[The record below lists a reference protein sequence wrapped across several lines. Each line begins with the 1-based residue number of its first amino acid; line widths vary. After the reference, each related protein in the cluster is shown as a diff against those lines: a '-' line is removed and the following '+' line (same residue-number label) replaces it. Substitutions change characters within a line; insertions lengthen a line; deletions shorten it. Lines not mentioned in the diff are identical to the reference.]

1 MRILLTGSSGVV
13 GSAILVDLLK
23 NGHRVTALDAVA
35 LPDGIRQILSPDASC
50 RLSTHIVDLTDFKR
64 LEESMSRDRPEG
76 VIHLSA
82 IPNPLG
88 RDPRVVHN
96 NNVTSSYNVLCTA
109 ATHGV
114 KRIVQASS
122 VNAVGLSYTPAG
134 NQRFDALPLTE
145 DTPYQTQD
153 PYALSKHICEI
164 QAASLVRANPDVR
177 IASLRFHM
185 VKPSYEVSW
194 PLSEAESLYS
204 WVSVEACARA
214 CILGLESEGW
224 DGAEVFNIVADQICW
239 EGGLSADQQ
248 QTVGHLGPHA
258 QPGFLDLLQ
267 TQWRGRYN
275 EDRLD
280 RSWWDKDPRRAP
292 WDCSKAE
299 RLMGWR
305 HSG

>member
-1 MRILLTGSSGVV
+1 MRRLLTRHSSLTIRIQTTTNLPPTSFALPAHPHDTVQSFVFTYCIFSCSCVMCILLTGSSGVV

-23 NGHRVTALDAVA
+23 KGHRVTALDAVA

-64 LEESMSRDRPEG
+64 LEEIMSRDRPEG

-109 ATHGV
+109 AMHGV

-145 DTPYQTQD
+145 GTPYQTVSLFAQSGSHPPLQCIVPD
-153 PYALSKHICEI
+153 SKIRMLF
-164 QAASLVRANPDVR
+164 QS
-177 IASLRFHM
+177 
-185 VKPSYEVSW
+185 
-194 PLSEAESLYS
+194 SE
-204 WVSVEACARA
+204 
-214 CILGLESEGW
+214 
-224 DGAEVFNIVADQICW
+224 
-239 EGGLSADQQ
+239 
-248 QTVGHLGPHA
+248 
-258 QPGFLDLLQ
+258 
-267 TQWRGRYN
+267 
-275 EDRLD
+275 
-280 RSWWDKDPRRAP
+280 
-292 WDCSKAE
+292 
-299 RLMGWR
+299 
-305 HSG
+305 